1 MLIREFDEGNTN
13 TRKLAALVD
22 FLAGRAQDQNSK
34 KQISKQ
40 AFINAAK
47 NIGISLN
54 DQILSELVLKEPL
67 KNILEPIEPNSD
79 VIRYKGNDEVDTAM
93 SVDQAE
99 QIVDKNAKAAMRRGM
114 NR

>member
-1 MLIREFDEGNTN
+1 MFIREFDEGSAN

-22 FLAGRAQDQNSK
+22 FLAGRSEDTNSK

-47 NIGISLN
+47 NIGININEETLA
-54 DQILSELVLKEPL
+54 ELVSQEPL

-79 VIRYKGNDEVDTAM
+79 VIRYRGNEEVDTAM
-93 SVDQAE
+93 PVNKAQD
-99 QIVDKNAKAAMRRGM
+99 IVAKNAKAAMKRDM
-114 NR
+114 K

>member
-1 MLIREFDEGNTN
+1 MLIREFDEGNAN

-22 FLAGRAQDQNSK
+22 FLAGRSEDTNSK

-47 NIGISLN
+47 NIGININEQTLA
-54 DQILSELVLKEPL
+54 QLVSQEPL

-79 VIRYKGNDEVDTAM
+79 VIRYKGNEEVDTAM
-93 SVDQAE
+93 PVDKAQD
-99 QIVDKNAKAAMRRGM
+99 IVAKNAKAAMKRGM
-114 NR
+114 

>member
-1 MLIREFDEGNTN
+1 MLIREFDEGNSN

-22 FLAGRAQDQNSK
+22 FLAGRSEDTNSK

-47 NIGISLN
+47 NLGININEQL
-54 DQILSELVLKEPL
+54 LAELVSQEPL

-79 VIRYKGNDEVDTAM
+79 VIRYKGNDEVDTIM
-93 SVDQAE
+93 PVDRAE
-99 QIVDKNAKAAMRRGM
+99 DIVAKNAKAAM
-114 NR
+114 NRAMK